1 MTIEL
6 PTKVQQFIKQQLDS
20 GHYADESEVVAHAL
34 TFWQDYQK
42 RSAEIRARVQ
52 RGLDD
57 AATNRGT
64 LISTPAEAETFKQK
78 IIERASKPTP

>member
-6 PTKVQQFIKQQLDS
+6 PTEAQQFIKQQLDS

-42 RSAEIRARVQ
+42 RSADIHASVQ

-57 AATNRGT
+57 AAANRGT
-64 LISTPAEAETFKQK
+64 LISTPAEAEAFKQK
-78 IIERASKPTP
+78 TIERANKPTS